1 MKKVEH
7 LFRRPTS
14 PGDILRYEI
23 LEENN
28 ITQDELAD
36 AIGMSRLTVNQ
47 IINGKRSVT
56 AETALKLA
64 VATNLTPEFWLNLQM
79 NLDLYDAR
87 EKLGEKFHEI
97 KVVMKTPI
105 RSKIFHSLSESKKAR
120 RR

>member
-1 MKKVEH
+1 MKKVE

-28 ITQDELAD
+28 VTQDELAD

-47 IINGKRSVT
+47 IINGKRSIT

-64 VATNLTPEFWLNLQM
+64 VATNITPEFWLNLQM
-79 NLDLYDAR
+79 NVDLYNAR
-87 EKLGEKFHEI
+87 ENLGERLREI
-97 KVVMKTPI
+97 KVVMKTPA
-105 RSKIFHSLSESKKAR
+105 RSKMVHDLKELKRER

>member
-1 MKKVEH
+1 MKKVER

-47 IINGKRSVT
+47 IINGKRSIT

-87 EKLGEKFHEI
+87 EKLGEKLGEI
-97 KVVMKTPI
+97 KAVMKTPI
-105 RSKIFHSLSESKKAR
+105 HSKIFHNLLEAKRER
-120 RR
+120 R